1 MPRRPS
7 FASTTLATALTI
19 PVNICVGADQDVIP
33 EADEVEV
40 GEPGGIAQ
48 MLDAFSAERPGCVL
62 APDEP
67 RRDVRVNL
75 VDEALGEE
83 GRVDLPTALYEQ
95 ADQVAL
101 AELVEQGWQRDTAF
115 FCRRQIQD
123 LGQPDAAGFRRCDE
137 RVRADHPRRLADAK
151 LRVEDDAD
159 RLARLLA
166 IERSEERRVGKE
178 CRSRWSPD
186 C

>member
-1 MPRRPS
+1 MRATLKVPGGLSTAATVSLTPS
-7 FASTTLATALTI
+7 TAIEPFRATNLATAAGSPNVNALPALATALTI

-33 EADEVEV
+33 EAGEVEV

-48 MLDAFSAERPGCVL
+48 MLDAFSAERPGRVL

-83 GRVDLPTALYEQ
+83 GCVDLPTALYEQ

-101 AELVEQGWQRDTAF
+101 
-115 FCRRQIQD
+115 
-123 LGQPDAAGFRRCDE
+123 
-137 RVRADHPRRLADAK
+137 
-151 LRVEDDAD
+151 
-159 RLARLLA
+159 
-166 IERSEERRVGKE
+166 
-178 CRSRWSPD
+178 
-186 C
+186 